1 MVRFFSFP
9 KVLLRLDIF
18 AFILKQISVRTFCLK
33 CDIIKS
39 LKLFLSILD
48 PVSRKAVYLHEQI
61 QINKIIA

>member
-18 AFILKQISVRTFCLK
+18 VFILKQIGVGTFSLN

-39 LKLFLSILD
+39 LKLFLHVLD

-61 QINKIIA
+61 